1 MEQRSTIRNIKGDDM
16 GDMSEKKSQ
25 NKLLERAFNILDS
38 FSLDKKEQTLSEL
51 SRAVGLA
58 KSTCHRLVST
68 LIAFGYLSFDESSKY
83 YSLGPKLFELGSVVY
98 DSISLRKIASQ
109 HLNELLAKVG
119 NKAIALGILEDD
131 EIIYVDRKEDTHN
144 PIKFSTTEVGRHRPP
159 HFGMFGLLFMAYLS
173 DEEVERLLN
182 KYPLGALTAKSITD
196 PAKFKER
203 LKEVRKLGYSFDDEG
218 AFENLSGVA
227 AAIRDGSN
235 SIVGGV
241 GCSFISASVNE
252 EARQTVISAVCETAG
267 AISRSLSNMVLP
279 KAISGRR

>member
-1 MEQRSTIRNIKGDDM
+1 M
-16 GDMSEKKSQ
+16 GDVSEKRFQ
-25 NKLLERAFNILDS
+25 NKLLERAFNILGS

-68 LIAFGYLSFDESSKY
+68 LIAFGYLSYDESSKY

-109 HLNELLAKVG
+109 HLNDLLSKVG

-131 EIIYVDRKEDTHN
+131 EIIYVDRKEDARN

-196 PAKFKER
+196 PAKFKEK
-203 LKEVRKLGYSFDDEG
+203 LDEVRKLGYSFDDEG

-241 GCSFISASVNE
+241 GCSFISASVND
-252 EARQTVISAVCETAG
+252 EARQAVISAVCETAA